1 MNYND
6 ENPPGSSGLKL
17 MLKEVRVDVER
28 ISLSHRVL
36 TPEDP
41 VPGRRVSLIRTSTK
55 SYSYR
60 IIKSHNFE
68 KIHSLVVLDKCS
80 TCEERFGTKNC
91 RRGEKWLVRR
101 KQHKK

>member
-1 MNYND
+1 MNCTD
-6 ENPPGSSGLKL
+6 ENPHGSSGLHL

-28 ISLSHRVL
+28 ISLNQRVL

-41 VPGRRVSLIRTSTK
+41 VPGRRVSLIRTN

-60 IIKSHNFE
+60 IIKSHSFE

>member
-1 MNYND
+1 MD
-6 ENPPGSSGLKL
+6 L

-28 ISLSHRVL
+28 ISLRQRVL

-41 VPGRRVSLIRTSTK
+41 VPGRRVSLIRTSTN

-68 KIHSLVVLDKCS
+68 KTHPLVVLDKCS
-80 TCEERFGTKNC
+80 TCEKRFGTKKC
-91 RRGEKWLVRR
+91 QKGEKWLVRR
-101 KQHKK
+101 K

>member
-1 MNYND
+1 
-6 ENPPGSSGLKL
+6 

-28 ISLSHRVL
+28 ISLRQRVL

-41 VPGRRVSLIRTSTK
+41 VPGRRRVSLVRTWK
-55 SYSYR
+55 NSYR

-80 TCEERFGTKNC
+80 TCEERFGTQNC
-91 RRGEKWLVRR
+91 QRGEKWLVRR
-101 KQHKK
+101 EQHKK